1 MVASRPGVSREEIA
15 QEVFEVLTYL
25 GLATLPR
32 NRREADLKE
41 VEFLTLAI
49 LQSRGTLIVGDIQ
62 RQLGVLPAQMS
73 RILRSLED
81 RSPPMIACGIN
92 SHDKRKVDVSLTP
105 EGEKALH
112 EYQAARVSRIAALL
126 RDLPEDVQ
134 EDLGRL
140 LEQLRARLSL
150 RPLT

>member
-1 MVASRPGVSREEIA
+1 MIGYLRMNPAVPLGPEGRVMVASRPGISREEIA

-49 LQSRGTLIVGDIQ
+49 LHDRGTLIVGDIQ

-81 RSPPMIACGIN
+81 RSPP
-92 SHDKRKVDVSLTP
+92 
-105 EGEKALH
+105 
-112 EYQAARVSRIAALL
+112 
-126 RDLPEDVQ
+126 
-134 EDLGRL
+134 
-140 LEQLRARLSL
+140 
-150 RPLT
+150 